1 MDLIEAQDEHA
12 QIIIIKLYR
21 VIQSNGCLVD
31 LIEAQDE
38 HAQVAQPIKPL
49 ELADAVAMQVE
60 RLNRAEVRAARL
72 VGSLCKFGAR
82 QRSRGVMIRA
92 ARLPL

>member
-1 MDLIEAQDEHA
+1 M
-12 QIIIIKLYR
+12 
-21 VIQSNGCLVD
+21 D

-49 ELADAVAMQVE
+49 ELADAVAMQIE
-60 RLNRAEVRAARL
+60 RFNRAEVRAARL
-72 VGSLCKFGAR
+72 IGSLCKFGAQ
-82 QRSRGVMIRA
+82 QRTRGVVIRA